1 MNQLSKLIFISC
13 GIVSLLFSTPV
24 LAQKHTKTNQ
34 NVDSLLKI
42 ATEKDDTNAVNARIS
57 LFIHYELKDP
67 TKAKFHLDKASQ
79 LRALTNYTKGK
90 ADVNKYYGFYFSAIG
105 SLDKA
110 EKHLN
115 KSIVYYKK
123 LKNEKN
129 IISCLNSLGVL
140 EGQRG
145 NYSAALEY
153 YLLAKKKN
161 QKLGL
166 LDDVAIVNINIG
178 LVHYFLQD
186 FEMAEHYYQMA
197 YLQLKKQ
204 NNLSSMMHV
213 HSKRASNFLALK
225 EYEKALSYLN
235 KALNIAIQLDDYIE
249 QSSIEHIIGS
259 YFAGVGQ
266 PDSAL
271 VHYNN
276 SIVLGEKLGLNPS
289 VATSYLHVGL
299 IQYNQ
304 GNSEKAIKATEK
316 ALAMAKETGDQ
327 LRVMIAYDL
336 LAEIYRS
343 KGEFKKAF
351 ETYKIYKTMSDSIQG
366 ADVKNKVSELKII
379 YEVAEKDNKNKLLQ
393 EQNNLKQLKV
403 KQLNT
408 VLIATVI
415 LFLLIVFIMIL
426 VIRQKRIKTKLIQT
440 ELEQKA
446 LRTQMNPHF
455 IFNALNSIQ
464 RMYIEGKEDIA
475 NDYLADF
482 SRLLRTILENSGKR
496 VITLKEEIEITRLY
510 LNLEKLRTDNLIDYV
525 INIEQDLNIE
535 NIVFPPLILQP
546 YIENAIWHGI
556 IPNKKNGV
564 ITINISGKTQ
574 ENLLIEIID
583 NGIGINQ
590 SKSRKK
596 ESINNSLGMQ
606 ITSQRLGGSDYVKIE
621 ELNTGGTKISLTI
634 KHTK

>member
-1 MNQLSKLIFISC
+1 MNQFRKLIFISC
-13 GIVSLLFSTPV
+13 GVVSLLFFTPV
-24 LAQKHTKTNQ
+24 LAQKHTKTSQ

-42 ATEKDDTNAVNARIS
+42 ATEKDDTSAVNARIS
-57 LFIHYELKDP
+57 LFLHYELNDP
-67 TKAKFHLDKASQ
+67 TKAKSHLDRASQ
-79 LRALTNYTKGK
+79 LKALANYTKGI
-90 ADVNKYYGFYFSAIG
+90 AEINKYYGFYFSNVG
-105 SLDKA
+105 LFDKA

-129 IISCLNSLGVL
+129 IISCLNSLGVI

-145 NYSAALEY
+145 NYSAALEHF
-153 YLLAKKKN
+153 LLVKEKN

-166 LDDVAIVNINIG
+166 FEDVAKVNINIG
-178 LVHYFLQD
+178 LVHYYLSD
-186 FEMAEHYYQMA
+186 YEKAEQYYQMA
-197 YLQLKKQ
+197 HLQLEKQ
-204 NNLSSMMHV
+204 NDLAAMMLV
-213 HSKRASNFLALK
+213 YSKRATNFLALN
-225 EYEKALSYLN
+225 EHEKALSYMK
-235 KALNIAIQLDDYIE
+235 KALHIAIELEDNIE
-249 QSSIEHIIGS
+249 QVTIEQNIGS
-259 YFAGVGQ
+259 YYARVGQ
-266 PDSAL
+266 PDSAIF
-271 VHYNN
+271 HYQKS
-276 SIVLGEKLGLNPS
+276 SILGENLGLKPV
-289 VATSYLHVGL
+289 VAVSYLHIGL

-304 GNSEKAIKATEK
+304 GNSEKAMKATEK
-316 ALAMAKETGDQ
+316 ALSMAKETGDQ
-327 LRVMIAYDL
+327 LRVVIAYDL

-351 ETYKIYKTMSDSIQG
+351 ETYKIYKVLSDSIQG

-408 VLIATVI
+408 VLTAIVI

-426 VIRQKRIKTKLIQT
+426 VIRQKKIKTKLIQI

-510 LNLEKLRTDNLIDYV
+510 LDLEKLRTDNLFDYT
-525 INIEQDLNIE
+525 INIEEGVNSDSIA
-535 NIVFPPLILQP
+535 FPPLILQP

-556 IPNKKNGV
+556 IPNNKNGE
-564 ITINISGKTQ
+564 IIINVFGESQ
-574 ENLLIEIID
+574 QNLLIEIID

-621 ELNTGGTKISLTI
+621 ELNTGGTKITLTI